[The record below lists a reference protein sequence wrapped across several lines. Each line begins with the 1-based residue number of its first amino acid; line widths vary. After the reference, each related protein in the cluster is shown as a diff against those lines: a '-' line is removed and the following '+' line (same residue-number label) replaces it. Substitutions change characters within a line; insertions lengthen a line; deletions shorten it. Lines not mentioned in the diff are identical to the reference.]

1 MLVVYCIGLALAL
14 VVWCG
19 DFVWFGCVSGVGVVV
34 DLVWWRLVVLGC
46 YVRLVFWFPCLV
58 GWFRIL
64 VVHLCFHGFASSGV
78 VDFMVVFWRV
88 VWGSVRRVSGDL
100 F

>member
-1 MLVVYCIGLALAL
+1 MLVVYCIGLAFAL

-34 DLVWWRLVVLGC
+34 DLVWWRLVGLGC

-58 GWFRIL
+58 DW
-64 VVHLCFHGFASSGV
+64 VS
-78 VDFMVVFWRV
+78 DFGGAFMFPWVCQ
-88 VWGSVRRVSGDL
+88 
-100 F
+100 